1 MPNVQVVQPLRYVL
15 RGIGPFQWFQP
26 FNRFAPF
33 QSFEWF
39 DKLTMSGV
47 IFICCAPFKSLRN
60 LGSGQRRT

>member
-1 MPNVQVVQPLRYVL
+1 M
-15 RGIGPFQWFQP
+15 GIGPFQWVQP

-47 IFICCAPFKSLRN
+47 ILSAALRSN
-60 LGSGQRRT
+60 RSGI